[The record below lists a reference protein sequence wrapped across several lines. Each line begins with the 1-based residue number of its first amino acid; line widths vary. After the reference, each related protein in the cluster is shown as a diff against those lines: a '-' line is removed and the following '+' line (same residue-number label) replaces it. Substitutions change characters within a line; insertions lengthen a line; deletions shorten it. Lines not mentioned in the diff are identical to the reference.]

1 MGTCQWSG
9 LAIRTAWTSL
19 RSRTSL
25 YFFVT
30 NAFGSAS
37 LRACSRA
44 TSQTSQTA
52 AMRTLGT
59 LASACIS
66 WRQRPP
72 VPIRPTLSVSLAP
85 QARGVTAA
93 AVRAAA
99 AEVFRKAR
107 RVVMREALGA
117 DGGNTEGYIVVR
129 GGACGGERLAAS
141 RNEDRGRPSRPP

>member
-1 MGTCQWSG
+1 M
-9 LAIRTAWTSL
+9 SL

-25 YFFVT
+25 YFLVAKARGPT
-30 NAFGSAS
+30 I
-37 LRACSRA
+37 LRACSIA

-59 LASACIS
+59 FASACIR

-72 VPIRPTLSVSLAP
+72 VPIRPTFNVSLAP

-93 AVRAAA
+93 ALRAAA

-107 RVVMREALGA
+107 RETDGRGVMGEALGA
-117 DGGNTEGYIVVR
+117 QR
-129 GGACGGERLAAS
+129 
-141 RNEDRGRPSRPP
+141 

>member
-1 MGTCQWSG
+1 M
-9 LAIRTAWTSL
+9 SL

-59 LASACIS
+59 FASACIS

-93 AVRAAA
+93 ALRAAA

-107 RVVMREALGA
+107 RDTDGRGVIGGALG
-117 DGGNTEGYIVVR
+117 
-129 GGACGGERLAAS
+129 GAGESPWATL
-141 RNEDRGRPSRPP
+141 